1 MTQLRPVVAADHFR
15 LAKSKRLSNTSDKT
29 VVMQHRRGEI
39 KILLSVEHGL
49 TRRQDVNDAIRVVV
63 KNDIHADLAKN

>member
-1 MTQLRPVVAADHFR
+1 
-15 LAKSKRLSNTSDKT
+15 
-29 VVMQHRRGEI
+29 VMQHRRGEI